1 MAFNVSLKDLLE
13 AGVHFGHQTKRWDP
27 RMAPYIYTS
36 RNDIHVIDLQKSIKY
51 LEEAYNFVSELVSDG
66 KKVLFIGTK
75 KQSQEAIVEEAQRC
89 GMPYISNRWLGGT
102 LTNFTTIRKSVRK
115 LKKLLDQ
122 RDSGEF
128 EKLPVKEVSIL
139 NKKIAKM
146 QANLGGILELN
157 KLPDAVFIVDTVKD
171 EIAVAEAKA
180 LGIPIVAVVDTNSN
194 PTPID
199 YLIPG
204 NDDAIRAIKLI
215 TSVIANAA
223 NDGNKKLLES
233 DGPEVIAEMDE
244 QEAMVAAL
252 EKEEAII
259 DKEKVKL

>member
-51 LEEAYNFVSELVSDG
+51 LESAYNFVSDLVADG

-75 KQSQEAIVEEAQRC
+75 KQSQEAIVEEAQKC

-102 LTNFTTIRKSVRK
+102 LTNFATIRKSVRK

-122 RDSGEF
+122 RDNGMF

-146 QANLGGILELN
+146 QANLGGILELS
-157 KLPDAVFIVDTVKD
+157 KLPDAVFIVDTIKD
-171 EIAVAEAKA
+171 EIAVEEARI
-180 LGIPIVAVVDTNSN
+180 LGIPIIAVVDTNSN
-194 PTPID
+194 PTPIN

-223 NDGNKKLLES
+223 NAGNKKLLE
-233 DGPEVIAEMDE
+233 GEGNEQINEINE
-244 QEAMVAAL
+244 QEEMVAAL

-259 DKEKVKL
+259 DKEKVNL